1 MDILWHAVSQVFQP
15 YMILIILLGNFIG
28 VVIGALPGITG
39 SIAIAILLPL
49 TFTMSAA
56 EGLML
61 LLGIYPGGIFGG
73 SIAAILMNLPGD
85 PPAVMTTLDGY
96 PMAPKGGAGR
106 AVGMATVATAL
117 GSLFRSE

>member
-1 MDILWHAVSQVFQP
+1 MDLIWNAASQVFQP

-39 SIAIAILLPL
+39 SMAIAILLPL
-49 TFTMSAA
+49 TFSMSAA

-96 PMAPKGGAGR
+96 PMAQKGEAGR
-106 AVGMATVATAL
+106 AIGRLRDAL
-117 GSLFRSE
+117 RRA